1 MRRSVGLPCH
11 RAAVLPWVFLLAA
24 CADASRITLPGR
36 VEEPRALPSKQGPTG
51 GRILYAAGT
60 LTTDLF
66 SMDADGSDVV
76 RLTTAASSESAPA
89 WAPDG
94 KRTLFA
100 SDADNGFSFAIY
112 IMNADGT
119 GVTRLTTPPVSEDD
133 TSPRALGPYVVFVRQ
148 DFTATTR
155 AIWWMNDDGTDLT
168 RLTSGPADS
177 DPAPSPNGKLVAFI
191 RDGDVHVVDAVTGA
205 VTRLTT
211 TADVESSPAWSP
223 GGKQIAFAQRN
234 PGPSNQDLFVM
245 NADGTAITQLT
256 NTPSVDERAPRW
268 SPDGKRIAFS
278 ATVLGEWMSIWIMD
292 ADGTSL
298 NRITPPAEFNHY
310 LGAWAR

>member
-1 MRRSVGLPCH
+1 MRRSVGQPRC
-11 RAAVLPWVFLLAA
+11 RAAVLPWVILLAA
-24 CADASRITLPGR
+24 CADASRIASPGR
-36 VEEPRALPSKQGPTG
+36 VEGSGALPSKQGPTG
-51 GRILYAAGT
+51 GRILYAAGGP
-60 LTTDLF
+60 TDVF
-66 SMDADGSDVV
+66 IMNADGSDVDQ
-76 RLTTAASSESAPA
+76 LTTAGSNEGTPA

-94 KRTLFA
+94 KRVLYS
-100 SDADNGFSFAIY
+100 SDADNGFSFGIY
-112 IMNADGT
+112 VMNADGT
-119 GVTRLTTPPVSEDD
+119 GVTRLTTPPISEDD
-133 TSPRALGPYVVFVRQ
+133 VSPAALGPYVVFVRQ
-148 DFTATTR
+148 DFMAITR
-155 AIWWMNDDGTDLT
+155 ALWRVNDDGSDLT
-168 RLTSGPADS
+168 RLTSGPSDS
-177 DPAPSPNGKLVAFI
+177 DPTPSPNGKLVAFI
-191 RDGDVHVVDAVTGA
+191 RDGDVYVVDVATRA
-205 VTRLTT
+205 VTRLTDT
-211 TADVESSPAWSP
+211 EDVESGPAWSP
-223 GGKQIAFAQRN
+223 GGKQIAFARRG